1 MGGFWSGLFGGSNSV
16 LNQDIPQAGAISDF
30 STGVG
35 EGDVTAAS
43 GFERN
48 ILNGGEAESE
58 ALAPEISAART
69 RAAQQKKTNAEFGTR
84 SGGTAASNAAAD
96 EGVSG
101 DILNLEGGLKSGA
114 ASTLAGIGTSEQ
126 GIGLNA
132 NQVQEQEAQ
141 QRQQNQ
147 ENSIFGKAISSGVSA
162 VESDLLG
169 KALKGNFGGAGPPTS
184 PPTTQP
190 EQLTSLDM
198 GAPPPDFSLADIEGL
213 SPTDYSLFSGGNDD
227 SN

>member
-1 MGGFWSGLFGGSNSV
+1 MGFWGGLFGGSNSV
-16 LNQDIPQAGAISDF
+16 LNRDIPQAGAISDF

-43 GFERN
+43 QFERN

-96 EGVSG
+96 EGVSR

-132 NQVQEQEAQ
+132 NQMQEQEAQ
-141 QRQQNQ
+141 QRMENQ
-147 ENSIFGKAISSGVSA
+147 KNSILGNSITGGISAAEGFGLGAAGDAI
-162 VESDLLG
+162 
-169 KALKGNFGGAGPPTS
+169 GGAGGHAPP
-184 PPTTQP
+184 PATQP

-198 GAPPPDFSLADIEGL
+198 GAPPPDLSYADAEGL
-213 SPTDYSLFSGGNDD
+213 SPTDYSLFS
-227 SN
+227 

>member
-1 MGGFWSGLFGGSNSV
+1 MGFWGGLFGGSNSV

-69 RAAQQKKTNAEFGTR
+69 RAAQQKK
-84 SGGTAASNAAAD
+84 TAASNAAAD

-169 KALKGNFGGAGPPTS
+169 KALKGNFGGAGTPTS